1 MKEYT
6 DLTTACML
14 YMYEPNEPQRKSVFL
29 AAVRSLSISIGAVTL
44 AQAVFGNKGVQD
56 TLKDKF
62 NLAVIGIGTALGM
75 IKTVQHNDKIALYQK
90 RLEQEGT
97 APDKH
102 GQNR

>member
-14 YMYEPNEPQRKSVFL
+14 SMNETGEPQRKSLLFS
-29 AAVRSLSISIGAVTL
+29 AIKSFSISIGAITL
-44 AQAVFGNKGVQD
+44 AQVPFGNKGVRD
-56 TLKDKF
+56 MLKEKF
-62 NLAVIGIGTALGM
+62 NLAVMGISTALGV
-75 IKTVQHNDKIALYQK
+75 IRTVQHNDKIALYQK

-102 GQNR
+102 GQDR